1 MNRAKLCA
9 VIYLVAAIFGYI
21 NTFASFRNPD
31 SSSGGMWLVIAL
43 ILTGLSAFY
52 FLKRGR

>member
-1 MNRAKLCA
+1 MNKAKLCA
-9 VIYLVAAIFGYI
+9 VIYLVAAILGYI
-21 NTFASFRNPD
+21 NAFAAFRNPD